1 VGSGL
6 DTTASNTLGTTGNVT
21 GDASGALNATGR
33 VAGSTTGDLSGAG
46 SLAARATAIPGVM
59 LSGDA
64 TGSASGVLTDSK
76 KNIHLDSGTQ
86 MVLGVAA
93 EGR

>member
-1 VGSGL
+1 LESL
-6 DTTASNTLGTTGNVT
+6 RTA
-21 GDASGALNATGR
+21 ALQKYLELLVCSDKHLQLKA
-33 VAGSTTGDLSGAG
+33 LG
-46 SLAARATAIPGVM
+46 SLAAHTTGVRGVM

-64 TGSASGVLTDSK
+64 TGATSGTLSAAN

-93 EGR
+93 EK